1 MLGDVTLEIIYR
13 ILALSVV
20 LAGAETLHGIL
31 RMTVV
36 APRLGATRAVR
47 LAAFSGTAL
56 AFAICWVMVPPLGLA
71 GDAAHLA
78 LGVWLA
84 MFMAGY
90 DIALG
95 RFLLRRPWPVVM
107 RDFDPRGGNL
117 LAFALAALACMP
129 WVVCALR

>member
-1 MLGDVTLEIIYR
+1 
-13 ILALSVV
+13 
-20 LAGAETLHGIL
+20 
-31 RMTVV
+31 
-36 APRLGATRAVR
+36 
-47 LAAFSGTAL
+47 
-56 AFAICWVMVPPLGLA
+56 MVPPLGLA

-84 MFMAGY
+84 LFMAGY

>member
-1 MLGDVTLEIIYR
+1 MLSDVTLETIFR
-13 ILALSVV
+13 ILALSVA
-20 LAGAETLHGIL
+20 LAGAETLHGLL

-56 AFAICWVMVPPLGLA
+56 AFAVCWVMVPPIGLA
-71 GDAAHLA
+71 GGGAHLA

-84 MFMAGY
+84 LFMAGY

-95 RFLLRRPWPVVM
+95 RFLLRRPWAVVM

-117 LAFALAALACMP
+117 LAFALAALACLP
-129 WVVCALR
+129 WLVFALR